1 MCLFQYDKILFSNAK
16 VLSGGQN
23 SHDMSQNTNVC
34 QILTFTDQGVDNS
47 SLNRRPECFEWIH
60 LATLHKATKP
70 FKCQS
75 QHNACQF
82 NVHLTVIM
90 QM

>member
-1 MCLFQYDKILFSNAK
+1 MQKKS
-16 VLSGGQN
+16 SGGQN
-23 SHDMSQNTNVC
+23 RCDMSQNTNVC
-34 QILTFTDQGVDNS
+34 QILTSTDQRVDNS

-75 QHNACQF
+75 QHNDCQF
-82 NVHLTVIM
+82 HVHLTVIM
-90 QM
+90 QISTN

>member
-60 LATLHKATKP
+60 LSTLHKATKP
-70 FKCQS
+70 FKCSTQCLS
-75 QHNACQF
+75 
-82 NVHLTVIM
+82 V
-90 QM
+90 